1 MPFCI
6 ASLTSMNR
14 YNLLLLFF
22 VSLTT
27 HSQVSWVMQEREK
40 EDQWTVQSNE
50 YGNIYTRVN
59 GQVIFGDGLRLTL
72 NGKTDG
78 CENAV
83 LGTSWYIGSD
93 EANLAND
100 LEDTSITLEAFGGEI
115 EAWVMLVM
123 EYGKGE
129 KVAFVNIMR
138 TDTAEMA
145 EFLDVM
151 NQEYDTVEMAIK
163 PTESFRADKIFPS
176 LRNSWSL
183 DGSMEAFER
192 SRQLC
197 KRMVE
202 DTII

>member
-1 MPFCI
+1 
-6 ASLTSMNR
+6 MNR

-27 HSQVSWVMQEREK
+27 HSQVSWVMQERQRP
-40 EDQWTVQSNE
+40 DSWTIASNE
-50 YGNIYTRVN
+50 SGYVYASVN
-59 GQVIFGDGLRLTL
+59 GQVIYNDGLRLTL
-72 NGKTDG
+72 NGKKDQ

-83 LGTSWYIGSD
+83 LGTSWYIGLDPS
-93 EANLAND
+93 NLANG
-100 LEDTSITLEAFGGEI
+100 LEDKGITLEAFGGEI
-115 EAWVMLVM
+115 AALLVLVI
-123 EYGKGE
+123 EHGKGE
-129 KVAFVNIMR
+129 KVAYVNIMR
-138 TDTAEMA
+138 TDTAQMA

-151 NQEYDTVEMAIK
+151 NHDYDTVEMAIK

-202 DTII
+202 DIFL

>member
-1 MPFCI
+1 
-6 ASLTSMNR
+6 MNR
-14 YNLLLLFF
+14 FNLLPILLLF
-22 VSLTT
+22 SITT

-40 EDQWTVQSNE
+40 ADQWTVQSNE
-50 YGNIYTRVN
+50 YGYIYTRVN
-59 GQVIFGDGLRLTL
+59 GQLIYGDGLRLTL
-72 NGKTDG
+72 NGKKDR

-83 LGTSWYIGSD
+83 LGTSWYIGLDPS
-93 EANLAND
+93 NLAND

-115 EAWVMLVM
+115 EAWVMLVT
-123 EYGKGE
+123 EHGKGE
-129 KVAFVNIMR
+129 KVAYVNIMR
-138 TDTAEMA
+138 TDTAQMA

-202 DTII
+202 DIFL

>member
-1 MPFCI
+1 
-6 ASLTSMNR
+6 MNR
-14 YNLLLLFF
+14 FNLLLLFF

-27 HSQVSWVMQEREK
+27 HSQGSWVMQERERP
-40 EDQWTVQSNE
+40 DSWTISSNE
-50 YGNIYTRVN
+50 YGYIYARVN
-59 GQVIFGDGLRLTL
+59 GQVIFGDRLRLTL

-83 LGTSWYIGSD
+83 LGTSWYIGPD
-93 EANLAND
+93 EANLASD

-163 PTESFRADKIFPS
+163 PTRSFRADKIFPS
-176 LRNSWSL
+176 LSNSWSL
-183 DGSMEAFER
+183 EGSMEAFER
-192 SRQLC
+192 ARQLC
-197 KRMVE
+197 EMMVE
-202 DTII
+202 DTLL